1 MSRISTVSTVATS
14 AQLPLA
20 SPLYVR
26 LRQGWVVCMSA
37 DGIGPFENDGALDL
51 CDELQ
56 GASPDDAA

>member
-1 MSRISTVSTVATS
+1 
-14 AQLPLA
+14 
-20 SPLYVR
+20 